1 MSETTLHLVLRHK
14 SCITFIMTPIDAVL
28 FFMNTLTSVCYLKL
42 IYTSFSYFRSGIGG
56 SVAFCRPDP
65 KRKLAVAVTLNRLSF
80 DSSKT
85 TGEIVREIFKKLNE
99 PVPLQYAKKNL
110 P

>member
-1 MSETTLHLVLRHK
+1 MYEITLHLFLKHK
-14 SCITFIMTPIDAVL
+14 SRGLLLDPPTYKNTDVRVL
-28 FFMNTLTSVCYLKL
+28 FRTNFYSSC
-42 IYTSFSYFRSGIGG
+42 FFCSGIGG

>member
-1 MSETTLHLVLRHK
+1 
-14 SCITFIMTPIDAVL
+14 
-28 FFMNTLTSVCYLKL
+28 
-42 IYTSFSYFRSGIGG
+42 
-56 SVAFCRPDP
+56 VAFCRPDP